1 MFDNA
6 SNIVVNIYKIHFT
19 FNPHSV
25 KFQGILILL
34 KKKTPV
40 NLPVI
45 FKSQKMKAWFIK
57 EF

>member
-45 FKSQKMKAWFIK
+45 FKSQKMKA
-57 EF
+57 